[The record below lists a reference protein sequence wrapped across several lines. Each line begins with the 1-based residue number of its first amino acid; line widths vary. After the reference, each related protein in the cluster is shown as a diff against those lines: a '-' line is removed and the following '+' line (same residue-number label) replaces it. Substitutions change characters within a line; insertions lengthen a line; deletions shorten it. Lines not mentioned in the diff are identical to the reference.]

1 MINIKKTRH
10 ITAARARQKGF
21 SLIEFLVASILSMI
35 VLIAVGSGYFASRK
49 INDVALAR
57 LSVQQD
63 LRNAA
68 NLIVRDARMAGGFGC
83 FNMLNH
89 KADAIKNDGATDGNV
104 IFKLQPTDASQTALI
119 PIKQASLG
127 IPGLTGDA
135 LIFQYGIG
143 SASVSENAAG
153 GLRLNIPAND
163 PLQGLS
169 NNTSMPLVVSS
180 CNVLDRPTTVTFS
193 QNQLT
198 TDPAISPNH
207 VPAEMA
213 VQRYMVNAYA
223 IGAIDTIGEV
233 QQGLF
238 RYELNNRGEW
248 GNPQFLMSGIR
259 SMAIRYGYLVC
270 PNNAAGA
277 AAGTAASETYQFSTQ
292 LRTDMAPALIRIT
305 LNGGSIAAGSGNVD
319 GGNVD
324 IYTIDAAVRGGM
336 TCEDNI

>member
-1 MINIKKTRH
+1 
-10 ITAARARQKGF
+10 
-21 SLIEFLVASILSMI
+21 MI

-89 KADAIKNDGATDGNV
+89 KADAIKSDDDDIAKSDDDD
-104 IFKLQPTDASQTALI
+104 IAKSDDAAEYPPKLKPEDTAQTTLV
-119 PIKQASLG
+119 PIKQQPLPKLG
-127 IPGLTGDA
+127 LKGNA

-143 SASVSENAAG
+143 SASVSQNAAG
-153 GLRLNIPAND
+153 SLRLNIPTGD
-163 PLQGLS
+163 PLQGL
-169 NNTSMPLVVSS
+169 NASMPLIISS
-180 CNVLDRPTTVTFS
+180 CNVLDRPSSITWA
-193 QNQLT
+193 NDQLT
-198 TDPAISPNH
+198 TTPAIDATH
-207 VPAEMA
+207 VPAEMV
-213 VQRYMVNAYA
+213 VQRYVANAYG
-223 IGAIDTIGEV
+223 IGDEG
-233 QQGLF
+233 GLL
-238 RYELNNRGEW
+238 RYELGSDGKW
-248 GNPQFLMSGIR
+248 SKDSAQLLMADVS
-259 SMAIRYGYLVC
+259 SMTVNYGYLVC

-277 AAGTAASETYQFSTQ
+277 VAGTAASETYQFSTQ

-305 LNGGSIAAGSGNVD
+305 LNGGSMAAGGGNID
-319 GGNVD
+319 AGNVD